1 MSSTL
6 TNDSNAQLHT
16 NAKSKKIKLAALRM
30 SQGRAIYSA
39 FPGTFAAV
47 TEELPMLGLNPHR
60 VHTRA
65 LSVS

>member
-1 MSSTL
+1 MSSTR
-6 TNDSNAQLHT
+6 TNKSNAQLHT
-16 NAKSKKIKLAALRM
+16 MQKAKIKLAALRIG
-30 SQGRAIYSA
+30 QGRAIYSA